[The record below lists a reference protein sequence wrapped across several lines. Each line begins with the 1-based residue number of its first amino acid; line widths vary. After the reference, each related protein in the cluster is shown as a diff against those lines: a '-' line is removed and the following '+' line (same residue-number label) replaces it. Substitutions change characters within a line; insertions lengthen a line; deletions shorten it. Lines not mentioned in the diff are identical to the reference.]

1 MKDQIVEIYGDCT
14 ENGLLF
20 ADGLDDAIIGIE
32 ERTFRIVYSKKKVI
46 DILTNELDGDRDA
59 ACEFA
64 NYNIFDAY
72 VGELTPIWV
81 EDDL

>member
-1 MKDQIVEIYGDCT
+1 MKDRLIEEYGDCVKD
-14 ENGLLF
+14 GLMF
-20 ADGLDDAIIGIE
+20 ANRLDDAIIGIE

-72 VGELTPIWV
+72 VGEHTPIWV
-81 EDDL
+81 EDNL